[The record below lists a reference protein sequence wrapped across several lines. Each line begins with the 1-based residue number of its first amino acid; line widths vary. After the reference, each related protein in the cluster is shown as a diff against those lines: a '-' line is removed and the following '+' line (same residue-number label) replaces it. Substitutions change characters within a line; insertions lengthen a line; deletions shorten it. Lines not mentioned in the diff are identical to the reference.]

1 MFDSLQFILFIIVII
16 FIFLKVVAYGLYEI
30 KQENNKFGGIT
41 VIVFSL
47 VVSILRLFHCF
58 QFS

>member
-1 MFDSLQFILFIIVII
+1 MFDSLQFILFIIVIV

-47 VVSILRLFHCF
+47 AASILSIVSLF
-58 QFS
+58 SI

>member
-1 MFDSLQFILFIIVII
+1 MFYSLQLILFIIVII

-47 VVSILRLFHCF
+47 LVSILSIVSLF
-58 QFS
+58 SI

>member
-16 FIFLKVVAYGLYEI
+16 SVFLKVVAYGLYEI
-30 KQENNKFGGIT
+30 MQENNKFGGIT

-47 VVSILRLFHCF
+47 IVSILSIVSLF
-58 QFS
+58 SI

>member
-16 FIFLKVVAYGLYEI
+16 FIFLKGVAYGLYEI

-47 VVSILRLFHCF
+47 VVSILSIVSLF
-58 QFS
+58 SI

>member
-16 FIFLKVVAYGLYEI
+16 SVFLKVVAYGLYEF

-47 VVSILRLFHCF
+47 IVSILSIISLF
-58 QFS
+58 SI